1 MGLNATILCSTR
13 GQDYDLI
20 QVLPWI
26 PFSSPAAPGY
36 WPQPCV
42 YFDGGAEGKYAD
54 GGHNITIQGPGTLDG
69 QGKGWWKCVQGWDT
83 KAGHATGGLEAPC
96 LTSPPYDAALVNNKS
111 NTLGGGRPHLII
123 IRNATD
129 VIMRNFKTHNTPNW
143 NIHFAWVTN
152 LHVHHVHSVNEPG
165 GPNADGLDID
175 CVQNALIEENYFDVD
190 DDALCVKSGR
200 DFDGRE
206 FGRPARDILFRN
218 NIIGK

>member
-1 MGLNATILCSTR
+1 
-13 GQDYDLI
+13 
-20 QVLPWI
+20 
-26 PFSSPAAPGY
+26 
-36 WPQPCV
+36 
-42 YFDGGAEGKYAD
+42 
-54 GGHNITIQGPGTLDG
+54 
-69 QGKGWWKCVQGWDT
+69 
-83 KAGHATGGLEAPC
+83 
-96 LTSPPYDAALVNNKS
+96 
-111 NTLGGGRPHLII
+111 
-123 IRNATD
+123 
-129 VIMRNFKTHNTPNW
+129 MRNFKTHNTPNW

-152 LHVHHVHSVNEPG
+152 LHVHHVHSVNEAG